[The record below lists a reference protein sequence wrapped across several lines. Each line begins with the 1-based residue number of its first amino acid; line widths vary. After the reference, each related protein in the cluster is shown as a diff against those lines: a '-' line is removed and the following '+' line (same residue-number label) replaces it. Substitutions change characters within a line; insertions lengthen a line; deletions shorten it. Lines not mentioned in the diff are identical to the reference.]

1 MLDPAHWPNWLQAA
15 GLLVAF
21 ALTAGFGIHAYSAHV
36 LESVEAVSPRKW
48 MYWLYAM
55 VFLVAGVA
63 NFTQLI
69 ITLVFRNYEKAGFH
83 LGYSTMLLALSYMAL
98 LAGVRRK
105 GEGI

>member
-1 MLDPAHWPNWLQAA
+1 MLDPSHWPDWLQAA
-15 GLLVAF
+15 RLLVAF
-21 ALTAGFGIHAYSAHV
+21 VVTAALGIHAYNAHV

-48 MYWLYAM
+48 MYWLYSM
-55 VFLVAGVA
+55 VFLAAGVA
-63 NFTQLI
+63 NFTQLV

-105 GEGI
+105 SYE